1 MTSILYVQHM
11 YFGSACACAEMEG
24 FGLDVAA
31 FKMEALRM
39 FQNIRSSMNQIIVP
53 VVQSEGLTGLNGEI
67 QNITS
72 ICSAIGM
79 GQANAS
85 TLCKKLERDGF
96 LLRERSKEDE
106 RVVTLRVT
114 EKGVT
119 ALQRIH
125 RRFNAAD
132 PVLETIPAEKL
143 ETVLAGFRE
152 TEEIFRLM
160 AAYVETQGRSS
171 VDAGTEEHL

>member
-11 YFGSACACAEMEG
+11 YFGGACACAEMEG

-53 VVQSEGLTGLNGEI
+53 VVQSEGLTGLQAMILFGILNGEI

-85 TLCKKLERDGF
+85 TLCKNWRGTGF
-96 LLRERSKEDE
+96 CCGS
-106 RVVTLRVT
+106 
-114 EKGVT
+114 
-119 ALQRIH
+119 
-125 RRFNAAD
+125 AA
-132 PVLETIPAEKL
+132 KRMN
-143 ETVLAGFRE
+143 GW
-152 TEEIFRLM
+152 
-160 AAYVETQGRSS
+160 
-171 VDAGTEEHL
+171 

>member
-1 MTSILYVQHM
+1 M
-11 YFGSACACAEMEG
+11 
-24 FGLDVAA
+24 DVAA

-53 VVQSEGLTGLNGEI
+53 VVQSGQPLRLQAMILFGILNGEI

-119 ALQRIH
+119 ALRRIH